1 MISEYLIPLL
11 IIGLLILFNGLF
23 VAAEFAVVTASRTKL
38 HKAAEEGS
46 AIAAAVLHVVASP
59 DSQNR
64 FITTAQVGITLVSLG
79 LGMYGE
85 HVFADWLI
93 GPLHDLGY
101 FSELVVHS
109 IATVLAV
116 SLLTYFH
123 VVLGEMIPKSYALQ
137 TANSTISALYYPMR
151 FADRLFTPLVLLLN
165 SFSVFALDKLG
176 FSLAD
181 SETRLFTPDDLE
193 FIVEESMEGELLDS
207 TDHLFIENILDLEE
221 RFAEQVMTPRNR
233 IIALPLSATAE
244 DIYGQICETN
254 KTRYPVYEDSLDHI
268 FGVVHIKDIAR
279 WQVSHPADTPDLREI
294 CRPAIFIP
302 EALPLNQLL
311 TRFRD
316 ENEQLAIVLD
326 EFGGVAGLVS
336 IEDLI
341 EEVVGEIQD
350 EFDQEDLPI
359 DELEGG
365 ILRVRGDVILGE
377 LEQHYNFKWEQESK
391 AITIGGL
398 VMASLGDIPQLNDQI
413 VIGNASITV
422 EEIEGMAV
430 KTLLMEIRPEQSE
443 TGDQD

>member
-1 MISEYLIPLL
+1 MISTYIIPLM
-11 IIGLLILFNGLF
+11 IIGLLILLNGLF

-46 AIAAAVLHVVASP
+46 AIAAAVLKVVSSP

-85 HVFADWLI
+85 HVFAEWLV
-93 GPLHDLGY
+93 GPLHELGH
-101 FSELVVHS
+101 FSELVAHS
-109 IATVLAV
+109 LATVLAV

-137 TANSTISALYYPMR
+137 TANSTIAALYYPMQ

-165 SFSVFALDKLG
+165 RFSVFALDKLG

-181 SETRLFTPDDLE
+181 TETRLFTPDDLE

-233 IIALPLSATAE
+233 IIALPVSATADE
-244 DIYGQICETN
+244 VYDQICETN
-254 KTRYPVYEDSLDHI
+254 KTRYPIYEDTLERI
-268 FGVVHIKDIAR
+268 IGIVHIKDIAR
-279 WQVSHPADTPDLREI
+279 WQVSHPEDTPDLKKI

-302 EALPLNQLL
+302 EALPLNLLL

-350 EFDQEDLPI
+350 EFDHEELPI
-359 DELEGG
+359 DELDGG

-377 LEQHYNFKWEQESK
+377 LEQHYNFKWDQETK
-391 AITIGGL
+391 AITISGL
-398 VMASLGDIPQLNDQI
+398 VMASLGDIPRLDDQI

-430 KTLLMEIRPEQSE
+430 KTLLMKIHPGQPE
-443 TGDQD
+443 TKDPD